1 MGSAFIRRDTDF
13 DYYCSY
19 LLLMMNI
26 FMINI
31 SLNNALLK
39 RDIKNTEM
47 PFHLKHFFCMFH
59 TAWNIQQMN
68 KSCSAMLHTIFPYLY
83 HFLIYRFYDIHPQIH
98 TATSFFSW
106 LILYYIPNHC
116 SWLNFLYS
124 THMNRMTFKGT
135 NASLF
140 HPFFVDHWKY
150 IKHHYRSPWFCTLS
164 LLTFVKDRIL
174 GCMDSCFEPIV
185 IIFSKIMLMI
195 KMKDQEKIKKIFLWY
210 SARL

>member
-83 HFLIYRFYDIHPQIH
+83 HFLIYRFYDIHPHWFTQQPLSSPDLSYITYPTIVH
-98 TATSFFSW
+98 G
-106 LILYYIPNHC
+106 LI
-116 SWLNFLYS
+116 
-124 THMNRMTFKGT
+124 
-135 NASLF
+135 
-140 HPFFVDHWKY
+140 
-150 IKHHYRSPWFCTLS
+150 FCTVPIWIGWLLKALMLLS
-164 LLTFVKDRIL
+164 FTHSL
-174 GCMDSCFEPIV
+174 
-185 IIFSKIMLMI
+185 
-195 KMKDQEKIKKIFLWY
+195 
-210 SARL
+210 